1 MAQDDFADYVAVR
14 WAALYRTARL
24 LTGQRDDA
32 EDLVQNALITAYG
45 RWQRI
50 RGMDSRDAYVRKVLL
65 NRYLSQQRT
74 RKRRAALSLLTAVPP
89 GPPTDPDV
97 GLDLWRGIHALPPRQ
112 RAIVVLRYYEDL
124 TETDTAD
131 VLGCSIGTVKS
142 QCHRALA
149 TLKAALADELETE
162 GRP

>member
-1 MAQDDFADYVAVR
+1 MAQDDFAEYVAGR
-14 WAALYRTARL
+14 WGALYRTAHL

-50 RGMDSRDAYVRKVLL
+50 RGMESRDGYVRKVLL
-65 NRYLSQQRT
+65 NTYLSQQRT
-74 RKRRAALSLLTAVPP
+74 RRRRAAMSHLTAVT
-89 GPPTDPDV
+89 GPPTDPAV
-97 GLDLWRGIHALPPRQ
+97 GLDLWRGVRALPPRQ

-124 TETDTAD
+124 TEAATAD
-131 VLGCSIGTVKS
+131 VLGCSTGTVKS

-149 TLKAALADELETE
+149 SLRVILTDDIEVEE
-162 GRP
+162 RS